1 MKALREALEE
11 YLEVR
16 RMFGF
21 KLRAAGS
28 LLHQFV
34 SLVERE
40 GASYVTR
47 ELAVQWATQPTNCEP
62 CRWARRLG
70 MVRSFARY
78 VSATDPREPR
88 DTAARPPSPPPTSQ
102 EPLSVLG
109 QRDRPTS
116 LRRRATSRHPRD

>member
-1 MKALREALEE
+1 MKELREALEE

-34 SLVERE
+34 SFVGRE
-40 GASYVTR
+40 GASYITT

-70 MVRSFARY
+70 MVCAVFCPVRQCHGP
-78 VSATDPREPR
+78 TDR
-88 DTAARPPSPPPTSQ
+88 DTAGRPPSPPLTSQ
-102 EPLSVLG
+102 EPLSLHG
-109 QRDRPTS
+109 RRDRAP
-116 LRRRATSRHPRD
+116 D